1 MANRGGGGVAE
12 MRYGRHEQDAA
23 SRDALARASPP
34 NTAITN
40 TAAATANTSNV
51 YLARASTYTQ
61 GDTHKQTEKNKRRN
75 AYIRGKP
82 SPS

>member
-1 MANRGGGGVAE
+1 MG
-12 MRYGRHEQDAA
+12 DT
-23 SRDALARASPP
+23 SRTQPVETRWLARLPQ